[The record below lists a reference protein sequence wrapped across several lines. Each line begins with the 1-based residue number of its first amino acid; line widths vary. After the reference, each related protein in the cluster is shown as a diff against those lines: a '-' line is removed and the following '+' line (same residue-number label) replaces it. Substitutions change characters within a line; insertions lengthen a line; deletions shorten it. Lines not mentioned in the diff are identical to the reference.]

1 MRPSKGGFMKGATNL
16 LSTIILGL
24 FCYSFVVDMFDDV
37 WYSKLR
43 YSTQYG
49 AEFSQITKSR
59 KPQDCEFM
67 AAPIGNK
74 SCHYEPQVWA
84 ITTGF
89 DKASGRRIVTYSV
102 DGSQEF
108 NDGSNPLKSSVNIS
122 WKKVDDE

>member
-1 MRPSKGGFMKGATNL
+1 MKGATNM

-24 FCYSFVVDMFDDV
+24 FCYSFVAGIFDDV

-74 SCHYEPQVWA
+74 RCHFEPQVWA
-84 ITTGF
+84 TTTGF
-89 DKASGRRIVTYSV
+89 HEVSAGES
-102 DGSQEF
+102 
-108 NDGSNPLKSSVNIS
+108 
-122 WKKVDDE
+122 